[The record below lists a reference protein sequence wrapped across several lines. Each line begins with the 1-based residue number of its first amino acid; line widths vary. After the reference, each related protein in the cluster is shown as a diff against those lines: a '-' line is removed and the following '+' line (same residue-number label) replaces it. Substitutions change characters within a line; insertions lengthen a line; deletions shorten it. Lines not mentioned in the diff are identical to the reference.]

1 MERYILGIDIGTTSV
16 KVLLISES
24 GALAAEG
31 KADHDLI
38 SAHPGWAEEN
48 AEVWWSNAVAAVRQI
63 TDAHP
68 DMAENIV
75 SAGVSGMVP
84 ALVLLDHDGKPVR
97 NTIQQN
103 DARAV
108 AQIEKLTALLD
119 QDELYERTGTCTNQQ
134 HVLPRLLWVKENEP
148 EVFARSEYVVGSYE
162 FVTGRMT
169 GARYIE
175 SNWAVES
182 GLYDIRRQCWMT
194 EQFSV
199 LGVDKGYFPPVIA
212 SHEKALAFAQ
222 ELQSP
227 LMQLISGGA
236 LLEDDP
242 EQSRSRS
249 MDGICRLTKLAERAG
264 VKLVLEA
271 DPNCTIA
278 NTNDQLRAIREIASP
293 QLSGM
298 IEAGAVNSTEV
309 FSISVTSASP
319 EEAEKIANT
328 IAELLPNR
336 IADIVEGSSVR
347 IVDYAVV
354 PSKKTSPSL
363 SKNTMLGAMLGF
375 VLSCGVF
382 TVLYLLDDVV
392 HNEDYVRVTFDL
404 PLLAVV
410 PDLTEK
416 NSKSNYYYYRDDSK
430 GGKEENA

>member
-1 MERYILGIDIGTTSV
+1 MLVTLITAAMAFAGTKLFITPLYTANAMMYVNNSSISV
-16 KVLLISES
+16 GSTQVNLS
-24 GALAAEG
+24 
-31 KADHDLI
+31 D
-38 SAHPGWAEEN
+38 
-48 AEVWWSNAVAAVRQI
+48 
-63 TDAHP
+63 
-68 DMAENIV
+68 
-75 SAGVSGMVP
+75 
-84 ALVLLDHDGKPVR
+84 
-97 NTIQQN
+97 
-103 DARAV
+103 
-108 AQIEKLTALLD
+108 LTAAQSLVETYMVILKTRGTLEEVIKEANLPYD
-119 QDELYERTGTCTNQQ
+119 YE
-134 HVLPRLLWVKENEP
+134 
-148 EVFARSEYVVGSYE
+148 
-162 FVTGRMT
+162 
-169 GARYIE
+169 
-175 SNWAVES
+175 
-182 GLYDIRRQCWMT
+182 
-194 EQFSV
+194 
-199 LGVDKGYFPPVIA
+199 
-212 SHEKALAFAQ
+212 
-222 ELQSP
+222 
-227 LMQLISGGA
+227 
-236 LLEDDP
+236 
-242 EQSRSRS
+242 
-249 MDGICRLTKLAERAG
+249 
-264 VKLVLEA
+264 
-271 DPNCTIA
+271 
-278 NTNDQLRAIREIASP
+278 

-430 GGKEENA
+430 GGKEETA